1 MKIQTFRL
9 MIISGISGSGK
20 STTVHQFEDMGFYCV
35 DNLPTD
41 LIPKFLDLCSQSG
54 NEIEKVALV
63 VDIREKKFLKHYRE
77 VLNDIRKRG
86 VDYQVVFLDASDE
99 VLLRR
104 FKETRRR
111 HPLAKTSVMEGLT
124 LEREMLADV
133 KESADI
139 VIDTSDYSIHD
150 LKEILSKHFE
160 STLRYRQMSISLT
173 AFGFKYGMVADADMV
188 FDVRFLPNPYFI
200 EALKEKTGKDEE
212 VIRYVHDRQET
223 GEYLQHLFRFVDYL
237 LPLYV
242 QEGKS
247 YMTLGFGC
255 TGGRH
260 RSVVIADVMN
270 RHLEEKGFKT
280 SIRYRDLERG

>member
-1 MKIQTFRL
+1 
-9 MIISGISGSGK
+9 
-20 STTVHQFEDMGFYCV
+20 
-35 DNLPTD
+35 
-41 LIPKFLDLCSQSG
+41 
-54 NEIEKVALV
+54 
-63 VDIREKKFLKHYRE
+63 
-77 VLNDIRKRG
+77 
-86 VDYQVVFLDASDE
+86 
-99 VLLRR
+99 
-104 FKETRRR
+104 
-111 HPLAKTSVMEGLT
+111 
-124 LEREMLADV
+124 
-133 KESADI
+133 
-139 VIDTSDYSIHD
+139 
-150 LKEILSKHFE
+150 
-160 STLRYRQMSISLT
+160 MSISLT